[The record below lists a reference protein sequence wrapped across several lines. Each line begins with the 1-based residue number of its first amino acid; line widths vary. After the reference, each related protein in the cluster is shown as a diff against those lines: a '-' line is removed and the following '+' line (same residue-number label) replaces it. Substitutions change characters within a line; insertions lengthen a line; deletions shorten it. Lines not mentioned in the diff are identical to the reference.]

1 MKPQEKKNT
10 VEAVDQPEGD
20 HTPRNLSFAEN
31 VALTAKV
38 LAGAGVDILVL
49 WALNKW
55 TTA

>member
-1 MKPQEKKNT
+1 MKPQEKKNA
-10 VEAVDQPEGD
+10 VEPVDQADSE
-20 HTPRNLSFAEN
+20 HTPRDLSFAEN

-38 LAGAGVDILVL
+38 LAGAGLVILVL

>member
-10 VEAVDQPEGD
+10 VETVDQADGD
-20 HTPRNLSFAEN
+20 HTPRKLSFAEN

-38 LAGAGVDILVL
+38 LAGAGLVILVL